1 MLTEIFKEVAMNR
14 SPLSISRL
22 VIGLLLVGAAT
33 LLMVVGRESFA
44 TAGAV
49 ALFVLGLISIA
60 IARRG

>member
-1 MLTEIFKEVAMNR
+1 MNR
-14 SPLSISRL
+14 SQLSISRL
-22 VIGLLLVGAAT
+22 MIGLLLVGTAT

-49 ALFVLGLISIA
+49 ALLVLGLISIA